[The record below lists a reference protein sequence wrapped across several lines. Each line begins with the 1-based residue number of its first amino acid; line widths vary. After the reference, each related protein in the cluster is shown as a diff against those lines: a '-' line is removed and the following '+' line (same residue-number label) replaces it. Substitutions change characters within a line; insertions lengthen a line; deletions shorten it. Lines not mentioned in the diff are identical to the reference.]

1 MQFGSIIALALA
13 SAVAVEG
20 CYFSITSSTVGT
32 WRQNRR
38 EPKDNG
44 GRRTYFTSTR
54 GACTVDAEV
63 LNGCGTRGV
72 RTNGRCGSVSIRS
85 IAE

>member
-1 MQFGSIIALALA
+1 MIEDTPVQRTISSSITIIAIALSRYAPSPFTTLKMQFGSLIALALA

-38 EPKDNG
+38 EPK
-44 GRRTYFTSTR
+44 GRSCSFLS
-54 GACTVDAEV
+54 
-63 LNGCGTRGV
+63 
-72 RTNGRCGSVSIRS
+72 S
-85 IAE
+85 